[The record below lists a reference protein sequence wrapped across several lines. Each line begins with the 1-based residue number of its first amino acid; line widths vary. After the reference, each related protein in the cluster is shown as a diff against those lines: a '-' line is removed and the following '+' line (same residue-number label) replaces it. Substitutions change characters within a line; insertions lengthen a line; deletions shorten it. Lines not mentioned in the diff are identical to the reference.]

1 MLILITGASGSGK
14 SEYAENL
21 VGILA
26 QKECI
31 TEKIYLAT
39 MENTSEAAKKR
50 ILRHRKLREGKGFV
64 TVEAPFGLTESE
76 LPKAESPQKQK
87 RILLLECM
95 SNLLANLMFEKQLN
109 GEEALSQILAQI
121 QQMADAYTHLVIVT
135 NEIFSDGAVYTGE
148 MREYERTLGR
158 INGRLAEKAEV
169 VCEVV
174 YSIPVFLKGEAVCP
188 C

>member
-1 MLILITGASGSGK
+1 
-14 SEYAENL
+14 
-21 VGILA
+21 
-26 QKECI
+26 
-31 TEKIYLAT
+31 
-39 MENTSEAAKKR
+39 
-50 ILRHRKLREGKGFV
+50 
-64 TVEAPFGLTESE
+64 
-76 LPKAESPQKQK
+76 
-87 RILLLECM
+87 M

-109 GEEALSQILAQI
+109 REEALSQILAQI
-121 QQMADAYTHLVIVT
+121 RQMADAYTHLVIVT

-174 YSIPVFLKGEAVCP
+174 YSIPVFLKGEAVWLKGEAVCP